1 MSIVREWKRLCVG
14 LTLFGVAL
22 VSGACCS
29 VPKEEQDIEDV
40 LSAVLAES
48 DGLCGVA
55 VKWVGDSK
63 VYGVNMDKAL
73 PLASVYKFHLG
84 LSVFDRVDQ
93 GKLRLDQKLKVKP
106 SDLALDT
113 WSPLRDQYPKGGDF
127 TVEDLVAYTVAQ
139 SDNSTC
145 DFLFGVLGGPEV
157 VDKDM
162 KAWKQLNT
170 KIYSTEKAVFYDRSL
185 QYKNVASARDLVLL
199 LEKFDQGEVLKPKT
213 RDALWTIMKGTTT
226 GVNRIKSDLP
236 KGTVFAHKTGTG
248 YTDKTTGNCVSTND
262 IGIIVMPNGKHL
274 ALAVLLS
281 DSKASEPDREAVVA
295 RLGKKIYDHF
305 AGQSV
310 AKPAES
316 AR

>member
-14 LTLFGVAL
+14 LILFGVVL
-22 VSGACCS
+22 VSGACRS
-29 VPKEEQDIEDV
+29 VPKEEQDIEAV
-40 LSAVLAES
+40 LSAILAES
-48 DGLCGVA
+48 DGFCGVA

-106 SDLALDT
+106 SDLAFET

-145 DFLFGVLGGPEV
+145 DFLFEVLGGPEV

-162 KAWKQLNT
+162 KTWKQLNT

-199 LEKFDQGEVLKPKT
+199 LEKFDQGEILKPKT
-213 RDALWTIMKGTTT
+213 RDALWAIMKDTTT
-226 GVNRIKSDLP
+226 GINRLKAGLP
-236 KGTVFAHKTGTG
+236 KGTILAHKTGTG
-248 YTDKTTGNCVSTND
+248 YTDEATGNCVSTND
-262 IGIIVMPNGKHL
+262 IGLIVMPNGKHL

-281 DSKASEPDREAVVA
+281 DSKVSEPDREAVVA
-295 RLGKKIYDHF
+295 RLGSKIYDHF
-305 AGQSV
+305 ARQSV
-310 AKPAES
+310 AKPA
-316 AR
+316 ANAH